1 MQGETC
7 EFALSG
13 RTTVFFYRRNPL
25 EKAALSIW
33 RPRYS
38 PGFAFQGDARGS
50 IQATREQERGQP
62 CPRELDLKPETRGH
76 GCPRSKRALP
86 GGACVVA
93 VLTVGRATEFFK
105 DAKAPVFRFFVPFV
119 AFCRLFPR
127 ASGPKDYNRS
137 KQRKRRTGPGQ
148 EGEED
153 QSAMVQ

>member
-1 MQGETC
+1 MIPKRVASPCRCGWC
-7 EFALSG
+7 SAHSRGPFPRAFGGGIKMRHG

-50 IQATREQERGQP
+50 IQATR
-62 CPRELDLKPETRGH
+62 
-76 GCPRSKRALP
+76 SKRALP

-105 DAKAPVFRFFVPFV
+105 DAKAPVFRFFVPF
-119 AFCRLFPR
+119 
-127 ASGPKDYNRS
+127 
-137 KQRKRRTGPGQ
+137 
-148 EGEED
+148 
-153 QSAMVQ
+153 